1 MIKIENITTVSEEQW
16 NSIIMGCRNPLN
28 SWEKSDSWIRESE
41 CWCEFQIG
49 EADMNLMKRLA
60 NAGSSD
66 HRKFARMIPVWMDVT
81 APLYWWKEADQYK
94 VGTVTNSC
102 STMHKI
108 QEKEFVR
115 DDFSWEHLFNWMH
128 DDEHGEDT
136 SYWAVEE
143 YGPDGSIFPGKRYPL
158 DVLDEII
165 FALNYYRNEFIE
177 TKDKRFWWQ
186 MIQLLPSSYNQKR
199 TWFLNYEVLWN
210 IYQARKNH
218 KLDEWRIFCETI
230 VREIPYFAEIFGIE
244 VQE

>member
-1 MIKIENITTVSEEQW
+1 
-16 NSIIMGCRNPLN
+16 
-28 SWEKSDSWIRESE
+28 
-41 CWCEFQIG
+41 
-49 EADMNLMKRLA
+49 MNLMKRLA

-108 QEKEFVR
+108 AEKEFTIK
-115 DDFSWEHLFNWMH
+115 DFSCEHL
-128 DDEHGEDT
+128 DE
-136 SYWAVEE
+136 AC
-143 YGPDGSIFPGKRYPL
+143 L
-158 DVLDEII
+158 DVLHTVMI
-165 FALNYYRNEFIE
+165 ALNYERQAYID
-177 TKDKRFWWQ
+177 TGIKDHWWQ

>member
-1 MIKIENITTVSEEQW
+1 MIKIKNIVTASEEQW

-28 SWEKSDSWIRESE
+28 SWGKSDSGIRESE

-108 QEKEFVR
+108 AEKEFTIK
-115 DDFSWEHLFNWMH
+115 DFSCEHL
-128 DDEHGEDT
+128 DE
-136 SYWAVEE
+136 AC
-143 YGPDGSIFPGKRYPL
+143 L
-158 DVLDEII
+158 DVLHTVMI
-165 FALNYYRNEFIE
+165 ALNYERQAYID
-177 TKDKRFWWQ
+177 TGIKDHWWQ